1 MQWFIIGRDMHVL
14 CMPSSELRKTLPIDD
29 SSGGQEITITNN
41 CVTGTYDFITSA
53 RHPDSVHI
61 KEGNYV
67 AFKDKYGKT
76 RLYTIMTVDGDTE
89 LQVHCED
96 IGLDLINEDAE
107 AWDHTNNPKTIAETL
122 EQVLYDTGWE
132 IGVNEVGS
140 TKVATKFDSIT
151 DTWLTRLGDVC
162 AAFDCEC
169 DFEIKM
175 EGSKV
180 TSQKINIYKSVG
192 EDKTQQNFIDDINL
206 IALRRSGSIKELC
219 TCMRCYGREN
229 SETGQKLTIADI
241 VYDDGRYFTKKGDIR
256 IYDREGWEKWS
267 RFRAFSDYSG
277 YGDEDGRGYIN
288 GTFEYD
294 TDNAQELFD
303 KGLEELKERG
313 DVKVTYEVSLY
324 DLRADIGDTVRIA
337 DNRKAEKIYLSAR
350 VQEVT
355 NYYTVKGK
363 DTGILAN
370 YVLLTSKPTQDV
382 MDLLNELKGQ
392 LIAIAST
399 TVHYQ
404 VGNSGTEQPTGE
416 WLEYIPATEP
426 GQYLWTRTVTIYTNG
441 SSSTS
446 YSVSRNGENGLDGKD
461 GADGLPGADGAD
473 GQTSYFHV
481 KYSSVPNPTSSSQ
494 MTETPSEYIGTY
506 VDFSYTDSDDPSVYT
521 WARFQG
527 LQGENG
533 IPGTNGIDGKT
544 SYLHLKYS
552 DDGGV
557 TFTENNGETPGDWLG
572 QYVDFT
578 QADSSDPTDYVW
590 KLIKGDPG
598 PEGPRGLQG
607 LQGEQGE
614 QGIPGKDGKD
624 GRTSYTHIAYANS
637 ADGETDFSV
646 SDPNRKYIGMYVDFT
661 AADSNDPSDYLWS
674 LIKGADGATGI
685 PGKDG
690 ADGKTAY
697 LHIAYANSED
707 GTVGFSITDS
717 LGKTYIGQYTD
728 NTAADSTDPSKYS
741 WTKIKGEDGV
751 SIEDV
756 TEYYAVSGSNS
767 TAPTS
772 WSQTVPTMT
781 ATNRYLWNYEV
792 ISYSDGSTTESGRRV
807 IGVYGDKG
815 NTGATGATGQ
825 AGNGIS
831 SIVNYY
837 LASTSASGVTTGTS
851 GWTTTVQSTNTT
863 KKYLWN
869 YEKIT
874 YTNGTVSNT
883 TPCIIGTHGE
893 TGPAG
898 KGIASITEQYYLST
912 SKETPTGGSWVTTPP
927 QWVAG
932 KYIWTR
938 SKIVY
943 VNPASTEY
951 TDPICDSSWE
961 AVNDIEIGGRNLLLD
976 SKAGYLLQ
984 GTDTSSVSSVSGNK
998 LTILQTTRGNRY
1010 IFVQN
1015 KLTIPPEELQ
1025 KNVGQSYSYSVDIRI
1040 NGSFTNLY
1048 GYIDL
1053 RGRGANGSIK
1063 SGVFRFVM
1071 PDEYK
1076 ENEWFRVS
1084 GTSKVMEV
1092 STITTDSLLLFAWDG
1107 ATVGSTLEW
1116 RLHKFEK
1123 GNQATDWTPAPEEN
1137 IETVDVEY
1145 YLSTSTTSLSGG
1157 TWQTVAPTWVNG
1169 KYMWSRMKTI
1179 YKDGT
1184 ISYSE
1189 PTCIA
1194 GAKGDTGATGAT
1206 GPAGKDGRGVK
1217 STAVTYQA
1225 SSSGTTAPTGTWLT
1239 SVPSVS
1245 AGQFL
1250 WTRTI
1255 ISYTDNTST
1264 TLYSVGKMGN
1274 TGATGSAGAAGKG
1287 ITSITEYYLA
1297 SASSSGVTTG
1307 TSGWTTTI
1315 QTITASKR
1323 YLWNYEVIKYT
1334 DGSSTTSS
1342 PVVIGVYGDKGNT
1355 GATGPKGDTGAAGS
1369 DGLPGGYGNM
1379 LIGSNVSV
1387 TSSNYGIAT
1396 YNTDTDIKPNTKY
1409 TVVLR
1414 GKYTNSESGYGIGMW
1429 WNGGSTGA
1437 GSVITTKNQTIT
1449 ARKVFTSPASITIK
1463 REVRFYNHPS
1473 TGKESATIEWC
1484 AMYEGDV
1491 NVPLYWT
1498 PSSVELKGEKGDKGD
1513 KGATGA
1519 TGATGPQ
1526 GATGATGPQG
1536 ATGATGN
1543 GISSV
1548 TNYYLATTAGSG
1560 VTTGTSG
1567 WTTTVQ
1573 TVTAT
1578 KKYLWNY
1585 EVVKYTNGSS
1595 AKTTPHVIGVYGD
1608 KGNTGATGPQGPT
1621 GPTGP
1626 TGPQGSTGPQ
1636 GKPGIDFSQGK
1647 MIHTDPMFTYGANG
1661 CRVYNNRRN
1670 GTVTVTR
1677 AAKQS
1682 DNPMTGTSYELV
1694 VKTTGTASP
1703 GLGGYVQ
1710 YIESRANAVFVRRI
1724 IAKIPVGYSIVC
1736 TQNAMGNGFTVEW
1749 LTSKAGTGK
1758 YTEYIYRYTCGASG
1772 SFSTG
1777 GHVYLSGGSAPVTW
1791 YVAYSTTFDMTNI
1804 SDATT
1809 GKMMYATSGTAP
1821 ATAAKVA
1828 TLAAGTLILQAGVSV
1843 AVRFTYANT
1852 AVSPTLNV
1860 GGTGA
1865 KPIYTQGVRYA
1876 YWTAGATVT
1885 FAYDGANW
1893 RVASEPVYANT
1904 ATIGNPGAFNVY
1916 INSNTVNVRKGSQN
1930 LATFQEDGIDL
1941 RYGKI
1946 WDAPG
1951 QIQMSVK
1958 NVPSGHDL
1966 GVTAYYAS
1974 GQNDRVVLS
1983 GEEIWFRSLRS
1994 DGVYGFT
2001 KLPYPDKID
2010 VKEAP
2015 VNVINS
2021 SNYTSHIT
2029 VGNLRGGT
2037 LNGITLNRWK
2047 NVVTLFIQI
2056 NNITSGGSDVSIFT
2070 LKDPALRPLNYG
2082 IHNAYIGNKDNVAYI
2097 GQFSD
2102 GHFSMAIGG
2111 TGTIDSS
2118 HKTLVLATLTYLC
2131 VGD

>member
-140 TKVATKFDSIT
+140 AKVATKFDSIT

-180 TSQKINIYKSVG
+180 TSQKINIYKSIG

-294 TDNAQELFD
+294 TDNDQELFD

-337 DNRKAEKIYLSAR
+337 DNRKAEKVYLSAR

-461 GADGLPGADGAD
+461 GKDGADGLPGADGAD

-544 SYLHLKYS
+544 SYLHIKYS

-661 AADSNDPSDYLWS
+661 ATDSNDPSDYLWS

-728 NTAADSTDPSKYS
+728 NIAADSTDPSKYS

-837 LASTSASGVTTGTS
+837 LATTAASGVTTGTS

-912 SKETPTGGSWVTTPP
+912 SKDTPTGGSWVTTPP

-961 AVNDIEIGGRNLLLD
+961 AVNDIVIGSRNLLLD
-976 SKAGYLLQ
+976 TESETTITNATRRTKFTEYAKTVVPGSEVTISFDAKSDVATVIDTYPRYGDSVGYPSI
-984 GTDTSSVSSVSGNK
+984 GKRFSITTSYKRYTTTFDLDASHEWNAWTIRSNTSVSGGGGSATAKVSLKNIKLELGNK
-998 LTILQTTRGNRY
+998 
-1010 IFVQN
+1010 
-1015 KLTIPPEELQ
+1015 
-1025 KNVGQSYSYSVDIRI
+1025 
-1040 NGSFTNLY
+1040 
-1048 GYIDL
+1048 
-1053 RGRGANGSIK
+1053 
-1063 SGVFRFVM
+1063 
-1071 PDEYK
+1071 
-1076 ENEWFRVS
+1076 
-1084 GTSKVMEV
+1084 
-1092 STITTDSLLLFAWDG
+1092 
-1107 ATVGSTLEW
+1107 
-1116 RLHKFEK
+1116 
-1123 GNQATDWTPAPEEN
+1123 ATDWTPAPEEN

-1145 YLSTSTTSLSGG
+1145 YLSNSTTSLSGG

-1194 GAKGDTGATGAT
+1194 GAKGETGPA

-1255 ISYTDNTST
+1255 ITYTDNTTT

-1274 TGATGSAGAAGKG
+1274 TGATGATGPSGSAGKG
-1287 ITSITEYYLA
+1287 ISSITEYYLA
-1297 SASSSGVTTG
+1297 SASASGVTTS

-1315 QTITASKR
+1315 QTITTSKR

-1342 PVVIGVYGDKGNT
+1342 PVVIGVYGNTGST
-1355 GATGPKGDTGAAGS
+1355 GATGPKGDTG
-1369 DGLPGGYGNM
+1369 
-1379 LIGSNVSV
+1379 
-1387 TSSNYGIAT
+1387 
-1396 YNTDTDIKPNTKY
+1396 
-1409 TVVLR
+1409 
-1414 GKYTNSESGYGIGMW
+1414 
-1429 WNGGSTGA
+1429 
-1437 GSVITTKNQTIT
+1437 
-1449 ARKVFTSPASITIK
+1449 
-1463 REVRFYNHPS
+1463 
-1473 TGKESATIEWC
+1473 
-1484 AMYEGDV
+1484 
-1491 NVPLYWT
+1491 
-1498 PSSVELKGEKGDKGD
+1498 
-1513 KGATGA
+1513 
-1519 TGATGPQ
+1519 PQ
-1526 GATGATGPQG
+1526 
-1536 ATGATGN
+1536 GATGN

-1661 CRVYNNRRN
+1661 CSVYNNSGN

-1710 YIESRANAVFVRRI
+1710 YIQSRANAVFVRRI
-1724 IAKIPVGYSIVC
+1724 IAKIPVGYSIAC
-1736 TQNAMGNGFTVEW
+1736 AQNAMGNGFTVEW